1 MLRKLFVIAECTK
14 ARTQKLLV
22 YNCKVSIWSKNIYN
36 NLLLEM
42 VYNVHLSPLITVALS
57 KNSIEKKEYKAMNT
71 IVGKSNQKQVL
82 HLIGQQ

>member
-1 MLRKLFVIAECTK
+1 MNAPKQEKNCCRIIAK
-14 ARTQKLLV
+14 WAYGVK
-22 YNCKVSIWSKNIYN
+22 IYN